1 MTTALMAD
9 IASGNTTLADW
20 AFLIAAILAAL
31 SAVGHFGSNQ
41 ITKHA
46 GWLLALAVGLVAFGF
61 LML

>member
-20 AFLIAAILAAL
+20 AFLAAIILAAA

-41 ITKHA
+41 LTKHS
-46 GWLLALAVGLVAFGF
+46 GWLLALAVAVVAFGW